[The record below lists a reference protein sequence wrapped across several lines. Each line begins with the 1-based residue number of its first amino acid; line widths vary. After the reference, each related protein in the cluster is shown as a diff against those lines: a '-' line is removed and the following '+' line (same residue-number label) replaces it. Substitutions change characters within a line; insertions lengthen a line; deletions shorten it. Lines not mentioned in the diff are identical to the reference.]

1 MDTQEL
7 IAARQDTHGDYVTTA
22 AFAQQIKALFR
33 GYAGKMSADQR
44 ESLDMIATKVARI
57 LSGNPNDIDH
67 WADIAGYAQLIVNR
81 LSRK

>member
-1 MDTQEL
+1 MDAQEI
-7 IAARQDTHGDYVTTA
+7 IATRQATHGDYATTA
-22 AFAQQIKALFR
+22 AFAQQIKSLFR
-33 GYAGKMSADQR
+33 GFSGKMSADQR

-67 WADIAGYAQLIVNR
+67 WADIAGYAQLVVNR